1 VLKYVREREDHND
14 HENDYF
20 PEWYHPP
27 APEKRGRR
35 GPISIAEIAH
45 EIGEGLYDEIL
56 SEETMLARVSV
67 IVDQLKYEG
76 LVEEL
81 SPGVVQATASDRE
94 PLLERSPSVSVT
106 ARADSF
112 TIEHYWLL
120 LRSVRLGDTLADLAK
135 SNPDL
140 KSAQD
145 EQFGLD
151 ITALSDGRG
160 LVILAFRETVYSIN
174 VSFAWEMTL
183 EDLIAAAAPYF
194 GGPGATAINESPNL
208 SGWQNGDEVFLAS
221 LTDGIASVVLG
232 TFSVMNE
239 VNDLLEQALGH
250 SA

>member
-1 VLKYVREREDHND
+1 VREREDHND
-14 HENDYF
+14 PENDYF

-106 ARADSF
+106 SRSDSF
-112 TIEHYWLL
+112 PIEHYWLL
-120 LRSVRLGDTLADLAK
+120 LRSVRLGDNLAALAK

-160 LVILAFRETVYSIN
+160 LAILAFRETVYSIN

-183 EDLIAAAAPYF
+183 EDLIEAAAPYF
-194 GGPGATAINESPNL
+194 GAPGATAIDESPNL
-208 SGWQNGDEVFLAS
+208 SGWQNGDEVFLAN
-221 LTDGIASVVLG
+221 LTDGIASVMLG

-250 SA
+250 LA